1 MGKSKKPHW
10 LWTKSSNQSNNPTL
24 WDVPTGSSPDIY
36 NISSHVVPLSPI
48 LLQPGAALLMFPPV
62 CSRVGCSVHLH
73 RFVSRYIPVTG
84 CICQV
89 SISGLWAR
97 LCVYRHL
104 CVRVYLYILY
114 LASLF
119 VFACACILLRC
130 VCVCV
135 CVRVCVCVHWSWSTS
150 LHNVHEWAT
159 VCTCAR
165 VYTSVL
171 VSVTNLCETSWISW
185 SLCVRVCTCVYM

>member
-1 MGKSKKPHW
+1 MGKSKKPYW
-10 LWTKSSNQSNNPTL
+10 LWTKSGNQSNNPTV
-24 WDVPTGSSPDIY
+24 WNVPTGSSPDIY
-36 NISSHVVPLSPI
+36 NLPSHRVPLSPI

-62 CSRVGCSVHLH
+62 RSRVGCSVHLH
-73 RFVSRYIPVTG
+73 GFVSWYIPVAG
-84 CICQV
+84 FICQV
-89 SISGLWAR
+89 SVSELWAR
-97 LCVYRHL
+97 LCVCRHL
-104 CVRVYLYILY
+104 YVRVYLYILY
-114 LASLF
+114 LAFLF
-119 VFACACILLRC
+119 VFACACVLLRG

-135 CVRVCVCVHWSWSTS
+135 FSLELVYF

-185 SLCVRVCTCVYM
+185 SLCVRVCTCVYMWVVLN